1 MIIKAKP
8 LSPFFFKLANL
19 IIWLIL
25 RRRFNKVA
33 INEAFVKPGHSYIL
47 MCNHFSFLDG
57 FFMGYLCRK
66 VLWKEGGMK
75 RLYIMSLKKQ
85 MQKNKWL
92 QYMGSFSVEP
102 GRRSITESFDYAA
115 EVLDQPGNLLLF
127 FPQGKLE
134 SSHVRYI
141 QMEHGLKEI
150 AHKIKGDCQLIWC
163 STTLEYF
170 ESTKPTVYFD
180 MLDCGTAADFDM
192 DEFQKK
198 VNDFH
203 QASISKHI
211 RYTDEHI
218 QYH

>member
-8 LSPFFFKLANL
+8 LSPFFFNL
-19 IIWLIL
+19 ISAIVWLIL
-25 RRRFNKVA
+25 RRRFNKVV
-33 INEAFVKPGHSYIL
+33 INEPVLKPGHSYIL

-57 FFMGYLCRK
+57 FFLGYLSRK
-66 VLWKEGGMK
+66 VIWKKGDMK

-92 QYMGSFSVEP
+92 KYMGSFSVEP
-102 GRRSITESFDYAA
+102 GRRSINESFDYAA
-115 EVLDQPGNLLLF
+115 EVLGQPGNVLLF

-134 SSHVRYI
+134 SSHIRNI
-141 QMEHGLKEI
+141 QMEHGIKEI
-150 AHKIKGDCQLIWC
+150 AHRIKGNCQLIWC

-170 ESTKPTVYFD
+170 ESIKPSITFD
-180 MLDCGTAADFDM
+180 MLDCGTAVEFDM
-192 DEFQKK
+192 DIFQKK

-203 QASISKHI
+203 RESISKHV
-211 RYTDEHI
+211 RFTDEHI